1 MLANQTQLQRPPSTL
16 RRVLS
21 VWDLIGLGIGGIIG
35 GGIFV
40 ITGMAAAQYAGPGIV
55 LSFVLAGLAAGLI
68 ALIYAEL
75 TVHMPFAGPTYVQV
89 TQILGAFPGW
99 MVGWT
104 MLLLSF
110 VGGGILAGGWSAY
123 LNVWLRGFGVELPA
137 WASAPFGTTPE
148 ALINLPAVAIVWLLT
163 CVAAVGI
170 RWSALVNHLLVF
182 LKLSVL
188 LLFVGVGAAGSLS
201 PAHWTPFLPFGW
213 HGVLTGAGFV
223 FYAYAG
229 FEVIAGA
236 VEETQNPGRDVPLG
250 IIGAFSLCTLLYLA
264 VSGVLTGLVPATR
277 LGVPAPLIGALEEN
291 GYRWAGAVIGFGALC
306 ALSSVLLV
314 SIIVQARMLFAMGRD
329 ALLPA
334 AFATIHARWGTPF
347 VATLFV
353 GLLKSV
359 AAAFFPVR
367 PLAELATLGLLLG
380 YGLMCC
386 GLLVLRTRQPLL
398 EVKVRGTGTLLT
410 PLLGIGLCLLL
421 SLGLST
427 QAWVWL
433 GLWVGSGGILYW
445 LTVRQK
451 ISCRPSSQAQ
461 E

>member
-1 MLANQTQLQRPPSTL
+1 
-16 RRVLS
+16 
-21 VWDLIGLGIGGIIG
+21 
-35 GGIFV
+35 
-40 ITGMAAAQYAGPGIV
+40 
-55 LSFVLAGLAAGLI
+55 
-68 ALIYAEL
+68 
-75 TVHMPFAGPTYVQV
+75 
-89 TQILGAFPGW
+89 
-99 MVGWT
+99 
-104 MLLLSF
+104 
-110 VGGGILAGGWSAY
+110 
-123 LNVWLRGFGVELPA
+123 
-137 WASAPFGTTPE
+137 
-148 ALINLPAVAIVWLLT
+148 
-163 CVAAVGI
+163 
-170 RWSALVNHLLVF
+170 
-182 LKLSVL
+182 
-188 LLFVGVGAAGSLS
+188 
-201 PAHWTPFLPFGW
+201 
-213 HGVLTGAGFV
+213 
-223 FYAYAG
+223 
-229 FEVIAGA
+229 
-236 VEETQNPGRDVPLG
+236 
-250 IIGAFSLCTLLYLA
+250 
-264 VSGVLTGLVPATR
+264 VLTGLVPATR
-277 LGVPAPLIGALEEN
+277 LGVPAPLVSALEEN

-421 SLGLST
+421 SLGLSAH
-427 QAWVWL
+427 AWVWL
-433 GLWVGSGGILYW
+433 GLWVGSGGILYG

-451 ISCRPSSQAQ
+451 IPCRPSSRVQR
-461 E
+461 